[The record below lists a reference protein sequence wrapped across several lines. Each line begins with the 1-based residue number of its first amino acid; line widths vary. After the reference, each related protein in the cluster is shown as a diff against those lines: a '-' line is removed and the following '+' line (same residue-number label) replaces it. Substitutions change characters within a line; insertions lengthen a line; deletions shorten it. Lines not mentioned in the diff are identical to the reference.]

1 MAKLV
6 ENEYTG
12 ADILTADQIRRAL
25 SGDYEGFKY
34 YFENC
39 LLLQDRDTRQYVHP
53 TMNPGQ
59 EMIAKTIMG
68 YVDKNTRATSH
79 KECVILGPRQFGKST
94 LLTAIANYIAAYV
107 PSMENLNIVT
117 TMHQATA
124 AAKFFKQKMA
134 PIITNVPPAIF
145 PTIERDT
152 MGTSTLLHYKDI
164 KGIRHRDTGRS
175 IPRYAKSHS
184 QTKRYYNSTIHPLF
198 LLRLNSKH
206 II

>member
-12 ADILTADQIRRAL
+12 TDILTADQIRRAL

-39 LLLQDRDTRQYVHP
+39 LLLQDRDTRQYIHP

-134 PIITNVPPAIF
+134 PIITNVSPAILD
-145 PTIERDT
+145 R
-152 MGTSTLLHYKDI
+152 
-164 KGIRHRDTGRS
+164 
-175 IPRYAKSHS
+175 KSVV
-184 QTKRYYNSTIHPLF
+184 
-198 LLRLNSKH
+198 
-206 II
+206 